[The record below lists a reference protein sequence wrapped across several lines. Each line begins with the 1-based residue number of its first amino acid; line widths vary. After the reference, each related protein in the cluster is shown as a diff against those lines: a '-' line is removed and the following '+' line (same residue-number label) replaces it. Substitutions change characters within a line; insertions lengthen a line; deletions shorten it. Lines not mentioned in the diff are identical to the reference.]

1 MVGGCL
7 HFSEGGEFRGEFFD
21 TTGRIAIATR
31 PVLGSVST
39 VEDAR
44 LGAAIRCGTIAS
56 AAGQL
61 FFSLLQRVHHTPN
74 SERCIR
80 FNVGRVTP
88 GIKNSNSLHRK
99 FYLGRSQRRK
109 GQ

>member
-7 HFSEGGEFRGEFFD
+7 HFSGGGEFRGEFFD

-61 FFSLLQRVHHTPN
+61 FFPSCDGFIIHPIQRVV
-74 SERCIR
+74 SALMW
-80 FNVGRVTP
+80 VA
-88 GIKNSNSLHRK
+88 
-99 FYLGRSQRRK
+99 
-109 GQ
+109 